1 MNIIVKLEDM
11 EDDYTLELFY
21 SHSLILWDRKKEHVK
36 AQSIFPTYKLRYFF
50 ATLEKNGGESV
61 ASDVE
66 ILIFCSEGSR
76 V

>member
-1 MNIIVKLEDM
+1 MSK
-11 EDDYTLELFY
+11 
-21 SHSLILWDRKKEHVK
+21 HSLYFLHISYGV
-36 AQSIFPTYKLRYFF
+36 FF